1 MYLIFLINILILI
14 IFLFFNNLLNKEKF
28 DIENSLTN
36 SWLNFCDAKP
46 KSALYNPSFKAYH
59 NNVINDSVTVEKCGK
74 ENEKCWTDIKGQ
86 NTCCGDLNCVRLKNN
101 FGYKV
106 CSYQKD
112 ACGYF
117 KNDFL
122 KYIFDEKYWNKYFK
136 NIQKYFDDVYDYIII
151 EEEEGRS
158 LLKNKRKEI
167 LDFIKIKKLCEDKYY
182 NINDIRKKLDDFFK
196 NDTIFDGL
204 IYGVKKVYNEINND
218 SDKDERDCRDKSGT
232 LNLF

>member
-14 IFLFFNNLLNKEKF
+14 IFIFFNSLLNKEKF
-28 DIENSLTN
+28 NIENNVTN

-46 KSALYNPSFKAYH
+46 KSALYNPNFKAYH
-59 NNVINDSVTVEKCGK
+59 SNVTDESITVEKCGK
-74 ENEKCWTDIKGQ
+74 ENEKCWTDTKGQ

-101 FGYKV
+101 YGYKV

-122 KYIFDEKYWNKYFK
+122 KYIFDDKYWKKYFK
-136 NIQKYFDDVYDYIII
+136 DIQKYFDNSYDEIVV
-151 EEEEGRS
+151 EEGGNS
-158 LLKNKRKEI
+158 ILKNKRDEI
-167 LDFIKIKKLCEDKYY
+167 LKFLKTKESCGDKYY
-182 NINDIRKKLDDFFK
+182 NVNDLRKKLDDFFK
-196 NDTIFDGL
+196 NDMIFDGL
-204 IYGVKKVYNEINND
+204 IYGAKKVYNDNKTESNED
-218 SDKDERDCRDKSGT
+218 DRDCRDKSGT